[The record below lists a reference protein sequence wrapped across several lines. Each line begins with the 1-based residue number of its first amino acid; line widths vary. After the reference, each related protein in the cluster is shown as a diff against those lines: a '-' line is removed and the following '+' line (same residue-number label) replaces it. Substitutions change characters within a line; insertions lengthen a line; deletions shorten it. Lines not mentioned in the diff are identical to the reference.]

1 MNILKQLSIKN
12 LKLNKKRAISTII
25 GIILSCALICA
36 VATMVTSFRATLVQ
50 NAINETGYYHIE
62 LSKINDNNIKELKNN
77 RDIKD
82 IYITEEQG
90 YAKLENGQNEYKPY
104 LKVISLDKQTFEFL
118 KFNLIE
124 GRFAN
129 NSSEIVISK
138 HIVSDGK
145 VDYKIGDKI
154 KLNIG
159 QRKTLDD
166 YDLYPSNLY
175 NKDDEKLVDEK
186 ECEFTI
192 VGIIERPEY
201 SFESYRDPGYTV
213 ITTNMNA
220 EAKNAYISLKN
231 PREYKT
237 SITELLGAK
246 SYKEVISGAE
256 NLKYDQYSINEELLK
271 WEVFAF
277 SNSTISMLYTVC
289 AVVIFI
295 IIFTS
300 VFCIRNS
307 FTISITEKIKMYS
320 MLSSIGATKKQI
332 KKNVIFEAM
341 LLGLIGIPL
350 GILSGI
356 FAVFVLLKIVNSL
369 IGEYLFDN
377 IDGAIFH
384 VSIIPILL
392 SIALGFITIYL
403 SAISSAR
410 KAAKINPIEGLRNS
424 DEIKINNKKLKT
436 PKIISKIFKTG
447 GVLAYKNLKRS
458 KKKYRTTVISLAVSI
473 FIFIA
478 MNSFITNAFDLTENY
493 YEDYDYNVRLY
504 PKLDNFPQEDLNKI
518 LALDNANESF
528 ILYEDKLESIKIK
541 DLSKVNLMD
550 GEELADDCYYDEAT
564 DEIVYTGEGK
574 VSNLYILALDNN
586 SFKKYCE
593 KIKVNYEKVKNV
605 GILCDECAFYDA
617 SSENTKMFR
626 RYKYS
631 ENDTITGKYN
641 KKEFNIKVGAV
652 TDIKPYGMEHCYS
665 DGGYLVVNYDEYKN
679 IMNLTIDTITID
691 SNDPYALQDAIENIN
706 KNIIVSN
713 MDAQI
718 KEEKSMVLVINIF
731 LYGFITVITLIGVT
745 NIFNTITS
753 NMELRQR
760 EFATLKSIGMTKKEF
775 NRMIN
780 LETIFYCTKA
790 LFYGIILGLLGTF
803 AMYKAFAVKIDSG
816 MYIPVKSIILSII
829 FVFVLVFIIM
839 RYSIGKINK
848 QNTIETIRNENI

>member
-1 MNILKQLSIKN
+1 MKILKQLSIKN
-12 LKLNKKRAISTII
+12 LKLNKKRTISTII

-77 RDIKD
+77 RDIKN
-82 IYITEEQG
+82 IYITQDQG

-104 LKVISLDKQTFEFL
+104 LKVISLDNQTFEFL
-118 KFNLIE
+118 KFKLIE
-124 GRFAN
+124 GRAAN
-129 NSSEIVISK
+129 NDKELVISK
-138 HIVSDGK
+138 HIISDGK
-145 VDYKIGDKI
+145 VNYKIGDKI
-154 KLNIG
+154 TLNIG

-166 YDLYPSNLY
+166 CELDEYNLY
-175 NKDDEKLVDEK
+175 SKDDEKLVDEK
-186 ECEFTI
+186 EHEFTI

-201 SFESYRDPGYTV
+201 NFESFRDPGYTV
-213 ITTNMNA
+213 ITTNMNT

-237 SITELLGAK
+237 SLTELLGAK
-246 SYKEVISGAE
+246 DYKEVISGE
-256 NLKYDQYSINEELLK
+256 GKLKYEQYYVNEELLK

-277 SNSTISMLYTVC
+277 SDSTISMLYSVC

-369 IGEYLFDN
+369 IGEYLFNN
-377 IDGAIFH
+377 IDGAVLD

-392 SIALGFITIYL
+392 SIALGFVTIYL

-410 KAAKINPIEGLRNS
+410 KAAKISPIEGLRNS

-458 KKKYRTTVISLAVSI
+458 KKKYRTTVVSLAVSI
-473 FIFIA
+473 FIFIS
-478 MNSFITNAFDLTENY
+478 MNSFTTNTFELTGNY
-493 YEDYDYNVRLY
+493 YEDYDYNVILY
-504 PKLDNFPQEDLNKI
+504 AKQYNPPQDDLNKI
-518 LALDNANESF
+518 LALDNIKESF
-528 ILYEDKLESIKIK
+528 VLYEDESESIKIK
-541 DLSKVNLMD
+541 DLSKINLMD
-550 GEELADDCYYDEAT
+550 GEELADDHYYDEVT
-564 DEIVYTGEGK
+564 DKIVYTGEGK
-574 VSNLYILALDNN
+574 VSNLHVLALDNK
-586 SFKKYCE
+586 SFEKYCK
-593 KIKVNYEKVKNV
+593 KIKANYDKVKDT
-605 GILCDECAFYDA
+605 GILCDEYAFYD
-617 SSENTKMFR
+617 SSSDNTKIFR

-665 DGGYLVVNYDEYKN
+665 EGGYLVVNYDAYKST
-679 IMNLTIDTITID
+679 MNLTIDAILID
-691 SNDPYALQDAIENIN
+691 SNDPYTLQDAIENIN

-713 MDAQI
+713 MDEQI
-718 KEEKSMVLVINIF
+718 KAEKSMILVINIF
-731 LYGFITVITLIGVT
+731 LYGFITVIALIGVT

-803 AMYKAFAVKIDSG
+803 AMYKAFSVKMDRG
-816 MYIPVKSIILSII
+816 MYIPVKPIILSII